1 MNIILIILVFGV
13 IIFFHE
19 LGHFVVAKINH
30 ITVLEF
36 SMGYGPKL
44 FSFTKKETKYTL
56 RLIPLGGYCMML
68 HDDDEEHSDG
78 TDENSFDKK
87 SVWARMATILAGP
100 AMNFIIAFLF
110 SMIIIHF
117 CGSDPADIG
126 VVYNDE
132 LITEYEQKAEE
143 CETLAEKYTEEGKTE
158 EAEAKLEEAEY
169 YTAAAKEIED
179 YFKGVYPAEEAG
191 IQAGDKVVRIE
202 GSNVKNFRE
211 LQIYLQI
218 YGDGSPINLTLERTD
233 GTEYETTV
241 YPAETPN
248 GYKVGIISVGY
259 QLPESFGELC
269 KYAALETRYWVKATF
284 LSLKL
289 IVTRQVSSDE
299 VSGPIG
305 VAKSMN
311 NTFNEAAKSSM
322 LDLLLNWLNYIV
334 LLSANLGVMNLL
346 PIPGLDGGRFLFLLI
361 ELITRKPVPK
371 DKENMITLI
380 GFILVMAL
388 MVVILFN
395 DIKNVFF

>member
-30 ITVLEF
+30 ITVKEF
-36 SMGYGPKL
+36 SMGFGPKL
-44 FSFTKKETKYTL
+44 FQFHKKETQYTL

-68 HDDDEEHSDG
+68 SEDEEENEN
-78 TDENSFDKK
+78 DENSFEKK
-87 SVWARMATILAGP
+87 SVWARMAVVLAGP
-100 AMNFIIAFLF
+100 LMNFVIAFLF

-126 VVYNDE
+126 VVYNDA
-132 LITEYEQKAEE
+132 LIVEYEQKAEE
-143 CETLAEKYTEEGKTE
+143 CESLAKQYTEEGKTE
-158 EAEAKLEEAEY
+158 DAEEMTEEAEY
-169 YTAAAKEIED
+169 YTSLAKEIKES
-179 YFKGVYPAEEAG
+179 FNGVYPAEEAG
-191 IQAGDKVVRIE
+191 ISNGDKVLKIE
-202 GSNVKNFRE
+202 GSTVKNFRE

-218 YGDGSPINLTLERTD
+218 YGDGSPINLTLQRED
-233 GTEYETTV
+233 GTEYDTTI
-241 YPAETPN
+241 YPVETPN
-248 GYKVGIISVGY
+248 GYKIGITSVGY

-269 KYAALETRYWVKATF
+269 KYSAYETRYWVKATF

-289 IVTRQVSSDE
+289 IVTRQVSSED
-299 VSGPIG
+299 VSGPVG

-311 NTFNEAAKSSM
+311 DTFNEAAKSST
-322 LDLLLNWLNYIV
+322 LDLFLNWMNYIV

-346 PIPGLDGGRFLFLLI
+346 PIPGLDGGRFIFLLI
-361 ELITRKPVPK
+361 EAITRKKVPK
-371 DKENMITLI
+371 DKENLVTVI

-395 DIKNVFF
+395 DIKNVFFH

>member
-19 LGHFVVAKINH
+19 LGHFVVAKMNH
-30 ITVLEF
+30 IDVIEF
-36 SMGYGPKL
+36 SMGFGPKL
-44 FSFTKKETKYTL
+44 FSFTKKETQYTL

-68 HDDDEEHSDG
+68 HDGDEEHSDR
-78 TDENSFDKK
+78 DLENSFDKK

-100 AMNFIIAFLF
+100 AMNFVIAFLF
-110 SMIIIHF
+110 SMVIIHF
-117 CGSDPADIG
+117 CGSDPAVIG
-126 VVYNDE
+126 TVYNDAV
-132 LITEYEQKAEE
+132 IAEYETKAEE
-143 CETLAEKYTEEGKTE
+143 AEKKALEAATEEEKKQYEE
-158 EAEAKLEEAEY
+158 EAQGYREAAQEIREY
-169 YTAAAKEIED
+169 FA
-179 YFKGVYPAEEAG
+179 GVYPAEAAG
-191 IQAGDKVVRIE
+191 ISEGDIVKKIE
-202 GSNVKNFRE
+202 NSNVKNFRE

-218 YGDGSPINLTLERTD
+218 YGDGSPINFTMERPD
-233 GTEYETTV
+233 GTEYKTTV
-241 YPAETPN
+241 YPKETPN

-259 QLPESFGELC
+259 ELPESFGELC
-269 KYAALETRYWVKATF
+269 QYAARETRYWVKATF

-289 IVTRQVSSDE
+289 IVTRQVSSED

-311 NTFNEAAKSSM
+311 TTFNEAAKSSM

-361 ELITRKPVPK
+361 ELVTRKKVPQE
-371 DKENMITLI
+371 KENLVTLI

>member
-19 LGHFVVAKINH
+19 FGHFIVAKLNH
-30 ITVLEF
+30 ITVVEF
-36 SMGYGPKL
+36 SMGFGPKL
-44 FSFTKKETKYTL
+44 FGFTKKETKYTL

-68 HDDDEEHSDG
+68 QDGDENADEDN
-78 TDENSFDKK
+78 ENSFDKK

-100 AMNFIIAFLF
+100 AMNFILAFVF
-110 SMIIIHF
+110 SLVIIHF
-117 CGSDPADIG
+117 CGSDPAIIG
-126 VVYNDE
+126 SVYNDE
-132 LITEYEQKAEE
+132 LIAEYEHMADE
-143 CETLAEKYTEEGKTE
+143 
-158 EAEAKLEEAEY
+158 
-169 YTAAAKEIED
+169 AAAKGNEEEEKAYREAASDIMNSFAGEYPADAAGIKKGDRVVKIED
-179 YFKGVYPAEEAG
+179 
-191 IQAGDKVVRIE
+191 
-202 GSNVKNFRE
+202 SNVKNFRE

-218 YGDGSPINLTLERTD
+218 YGDGSPINLTLARED

-241 YPAETPN
+241 YPKKTDS

-289 IVTRQVSSDE
+289 IITRKVSSEE

-305 VAKSMN
+305 VAKSMS
-311 NTFNEAAKSSM
+311 NTFTEAAKSSK

-346 PIPGLDGGRFLFLLI
+346 PIPGLDGGRFLFLLV
-361 ELITRKPVPK
+361 ELVTRKKVPK
-371 DKENMITLI
+371 DKENIITLI
-380 GFILVMAL
+380 GFVLVMVL
-388 MVVILFN
+388 MIVILFN